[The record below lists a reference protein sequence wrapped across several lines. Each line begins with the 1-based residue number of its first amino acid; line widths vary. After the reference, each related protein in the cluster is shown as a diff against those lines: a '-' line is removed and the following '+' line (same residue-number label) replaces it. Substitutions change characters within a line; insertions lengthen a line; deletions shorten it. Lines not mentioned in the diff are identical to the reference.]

1 MYYVIQLGESSP
13 ELIKAVAGDV
23 DFTRRLCGLGKL
35 FSVFTSPSSEDILTK
50 YCHPFQNSVL
60 ENLPTDEDNSWEI
73 LREIVSISSVLH
85 LYH

>member
-13 ELIKAVAGDV
+13 ELIKAFAGDV
-23 DFTRRLCGLGKL
+23 ACTRQALWFGHV

-50 YCHPFQNSVL
+50 YRHPFQNSIL
-60 ENLPTDEDNSWEI
+60 ENLPIDEDNSWEI
-73 LREIVSISSVLH
+73 LREIAILSSLFQ